1 MDFTLLQPGWLGLL
15 VLVPLFGLFPRPGGF
30 GRAFWLRAACAVCLI
45 VALARPVVTN
55 TLDVPH
61 HVLVMDRSGLRGEAA
76 QGAADAF
83 AKEWAEALPR
93 GARASWIERGAGAVS
108 SPERSDL
115 ELVTL
120 VAGAT
125 LDEALGAATARVP
138 AAAAGGVTL
147 ITSGLGA
154 GSEASRIAA
163 DLARRQVPVNSL
175 GPFPDDVPRVV
186 GIKSLAPVRLGGN
199 ARIEVTL
206 AGRGSGL
213 AFGLFVDGSELA
225 QQAGVDVDGRAS
237 WTFEFEPE
245 RSGFLELRVELS
257 GPGVEPERSALSG
270 TLPVDDPLRA
280 MYLGPDPA
288 NGAALAA
295 LVGPGIV
302 FDAPAGDDL
311 GGFDLAV
318 VDDLDAS
325 AFPAGLDRALAQA
338 VTQDGLGLFACGA
351 RSAFGAG
358 GWQDTALEDV
368 LPVEALQKEEKRD
381 PSVAVA
387 IVIDTSGSM
396 GGNRVQLAKEVARLS
411 MRRLLP
417 HDKVGI
423 VEFYGAKRWAA
434 PLQPASNNIE
444 LERALNRLA
453 AGGGTVILP
462 AIEEAFY
469 GLLNVDARFK
479 HILVLTDGGVESGAF
494 EPLLRRMATRGITTS
509 TVLIGGDAH
518 SEFLVTLA
526 NWGKGRFYAVPNR
539 FNLPEILLKQPTSA
553 KLSAW
558 QPGAAGI
565 VAGGG
570 PAWWGDLD
578 PSAVPPVE
586 GLVETRL
593 REGATSVLETAEG
606 TRPVLASWRH
616 GLGRVTAMPIEPTG
630 PGSAGWKDWPDYG
643 RFLAR
648 TLERTA
654 RDLVP
659 FAFELDRH
667 GNQARLV
674 ATRRTERTE
683 LAGGAGGSPQPFAR
697 STDGLEFVMQE
708 RAPGRFEAHWTIDAN
723 AALQLEAGARGSTS
737 FTRLAADA
745 VLPGHEDPAQ
755 ALDLAAIAQA
765 TGGAQL
771 APGDAPDLRTS
782 TSTTMGLR
790 ELSPWLLGLALA
802 LYLFDLFDRR
812 RDRKPAGA
820 R

>member
-1 MDFTLLQPGWLGLL
+1 MDLTLLQPGWLGLL

-45 VALARPVVTN
+45 VALARPVHPVA
-55 TLDVPH
+55 LELPH
-61 HVLVMDRSGLRGEAA
+61 HVLVVDRAGLQA
-76 QGAADAF
+76 QSAQEAADAF
-83 AKEWAEALPR
+83 AAEWVEALPR
-93 GARASWIERGAGAVS
+93 GVRASLIERGSGGVS
-108 SPERSDL
+108 APERGDL
-115 ELVTL
+115 EALTL
-120 VAGAT
+120 VDGAT
-125 LDEALGAATARVP
+125 LDEALGAAAARVP
-138 AAAAGGVTL
+138 AGAAGGVTL
-147 ITSGLGA
+147 ISSGLGA
-154 GSEASRIAA
+154 GPGASRIAA
-163 DLARRQVPVNSL
+163 DLARRKVPVTSL

-186 GIKSLAPVRLGGN
+186 GIESLAPVRLGGN

-206 AGRGSGL
+206 AGRASGL
-213 AFGLFVDGSELA
+213 AFGLFVDGTELV
-225 QQAGVDVDGRAS
+225 QTTLDVDGRAS
-237 WTFEFEPE
+237 WTYEFEPE
-245 RSGFLELRVELS
+245 RSGFLDLRAELS
-257 GPGVEPERSALSG
+257 GPGVDPGRSALSG

-288 NGAALAA
+288 NGAALAD

-325 AFPAGLDRALAQA
+325 AFPAGLDTALAQA
-338 VTQDGLGLFACGA
+338 ITQDGLGLFACGA

-558 QPGAAGI
+558 QPGAAGL

-578 PSAVPPVE
+578 PGAVPPVE

-630 PGSAGWKDWPDYG
+630 PGSSGWKDWPDYG
-643 RFLAR
+643 QFLAR

-659 FAFELDRH
+659 FAFVLERH
-667 GNQARLV
+667 GDQARLV
-674 ATRRTERTE
+674 ATRRTERAD
-683 LAGGAGGSPQPFAR
+683 LSGRAGRSLRPFAR
-697 STDGLEFVMQE
+697 RADGDELTFQE
-708 RAPGRFEAHWTIDAN
+708 RAPGRFESRWTIDAG
-723 AALQLEAGARGSTS
+723 AALQLEAGAAGSPG

-745 VLPGHEDPAQ
+745 LVSGHEDPAA

-782 TSTTMGLR
+782 TSTAQGLR
-790 ELSPWLLGLALA
+790 ELRPWLLALALV

-812 RDRKPAGA
+812 RDRSPAGA